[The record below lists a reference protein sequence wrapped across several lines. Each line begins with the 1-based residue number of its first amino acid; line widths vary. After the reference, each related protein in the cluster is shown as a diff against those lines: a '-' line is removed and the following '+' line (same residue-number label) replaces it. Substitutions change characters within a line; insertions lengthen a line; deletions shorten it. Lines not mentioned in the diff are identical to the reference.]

1 MTRDDLHILI
11 EKYFAA
17 ETSIEEERLLKEL
30 LPMFPDDPEAQEA
43 IVAMGMANIKPTSLK
58 NNTYSRSL
66 RRPFRRIAIFSAA
79 ACALLLLSVTLTRHF
94 MGNDSYE
101 NPTECVAYISGERIN
116 DRQQVENLALTQLKE
131 IGIASESTQ
140 NEARQQLIDIL
151 TTTD

>member
-1 MTRDDLHILI
+1 MTREDLHILI

-43 IVAMGMANIKPTSLK
+43 IVAMGMANIKPASLK
-58 NNTYSRSL
+58 NNTHSR
-66 RRPFRRIAIFSAA
+66 RHPFRRIAVFSAA
-79 ACALLLLSVTLTRHF
+79 ACALLLLSVAITRHF
-94 MGNDSYE
+94 MGNDSYK
-101 NPTECVAYISGERIN
+101 NTTECVAYISGERIN